1 MHFVNTEISQKIGR
15 SLSCLTGG
23 KTWVLRDH
31 HSNGNK
37 REPCAKISSHL
48 GQPIIIIATINF
60 ISIRVNRH
68 HKRWFSMAMMPIYPL
83 FEMISLRH
91 ETSCGGAPLPG
102 IYHLWML
109 SSSSSSS
116 SSRAKQAQWR
126 EANQL
131 TSILRLLILQ
141 RNIARTLQ
149 TVHGVWIGLGCS
161 GK

>member
-48 GQPIIIIATINF
+48 AQPIIIIAAINF
-60 ISIRVNRH
+60 ISISANRH

-109 SSSSSSS
+109 SSSSSS
-116 SSRAKQAQWR
+116 RPKQPQWR
-126 EANQL
+126 EAAQL
-131 TSILRLLILQ
+131 TSILQPLLFYAKKYCL
-141 RNIARTLQ
+141 NK
-149 TVHGVWIGLGCS
+149 HGPYRMR
-161 GK
+161 

>member
-60 ISIRVNRH
+60 ISISANRH

-116 SSRAKQAQWR
+116 SSRAKQATVER
-126 EANQL
+126 SHPTQL
-131 TSILRLLILQ
+131 TSILQPLLFNAKKYCL
-141 RNIARTLQ
+141 NI
-149 TVHGVWIGLGCS
+149 HGPYRMR
-161 GK
+161 

>member
-48 GQPIIIIATINF
+48 DQPIIIIATINF
-60 ISIRVNRH
+60 ISISVNRH
-68 HKRWFSMAMMPIYPL
+68 HKRWFSMMMMMPIYPL

-116 SSRAKQAQWR
+116 RPKQPQWR
-126 EANQL
+126 EAAQL
-131 TSILRLLILQ
+131 TSILQPLLFNAKKYCL
-141 RNIARTLQ
+141 NI
-149 TVHGVWIGLGCS
+149 HGPYRMR
-161 GK
+161 